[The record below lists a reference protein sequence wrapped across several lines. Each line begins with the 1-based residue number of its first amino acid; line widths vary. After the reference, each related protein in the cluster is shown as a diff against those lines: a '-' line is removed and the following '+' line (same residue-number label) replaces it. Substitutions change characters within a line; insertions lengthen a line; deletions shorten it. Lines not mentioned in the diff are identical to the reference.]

1 MNTPLVVLLPLVQ
14 KGPDPADVK
23 PGWLGFGMFI
33 ALAVAVVLL
42 WLSMR
47 RQLKKIDFV
56 EEPDEPAAGQDA
68 TDPSPDAPTPA
79 PTQAPTQGPASEH

>member
-1 MNTPLVVLLPLVQ
+1 MNILWVVLPLVA
-14 KGPDPADVK
+14 KAPDPADVK

-47 RQLKKIDFV
+47 RQLKKIDFE
-56 EEPDEPAAGQDA
+56 EEPDPPREE
-68 TDPSPDAPTPA
+68 PTP
-79 PTQAPTQGPASEH
+79 